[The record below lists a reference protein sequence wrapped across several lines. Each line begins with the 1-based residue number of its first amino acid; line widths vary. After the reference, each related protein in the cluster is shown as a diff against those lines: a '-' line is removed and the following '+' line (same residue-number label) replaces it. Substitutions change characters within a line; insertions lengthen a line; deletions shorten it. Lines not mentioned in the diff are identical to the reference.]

1 MTSSETSGTSENASV
16 VIYHNP
22 KCGTSRNTL
31 ARIREA
37 GIEPTVV
44 EYLKDGWTKPQ
55 LKDILKKLGKTPRD
69 ILRIRGN
76 EAHEHII
83 NNPNAT
89 DDEILDAMVGHPI
102 LVERPIVISKKGA
115 VLARPAD
122 EVDSIL

>member
-1 MTSSETSGTSENASV
+1 MSDAEVT
-16 VIYHNP
+16 IYHNP

-31 ARIREA
+31 EKIRAA
-37 GIEPTVV
+37 GIEPKVV

-55 LKDILKKLGKTPRD
+55 LKDILKKLGKSPRD

-102 LVERPIVISKKGA
+102 LVERPIVITPKGA

>member
-1 MTSSETSGTSENASV
+1 MASSKTAASPNAEV
-16 VIYHNP
+16 IIYHNP
-22 KCGTSRNTL
+22 MCGTSRNTL

-37 GIEPTVV
+37 GIEPQVV

-55 LKDILKKLGKTPRD
+55 LKEILKKLGKSPRD
-69 ILRIRGN
+69 IFRLRGN

-83 NNPNAT
+83 ANPNAT

-102 LVERPIVISKKGA
+102 LVQRPIVITGKGA
-115 VLARPAD
+115 VLARPPE